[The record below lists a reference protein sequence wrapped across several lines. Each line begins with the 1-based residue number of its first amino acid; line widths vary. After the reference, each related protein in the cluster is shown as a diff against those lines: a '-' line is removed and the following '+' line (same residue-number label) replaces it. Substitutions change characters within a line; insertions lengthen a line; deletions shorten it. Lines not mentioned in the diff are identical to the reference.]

1 MILTD
6 REIRIS
12 IERKLIEIDPAPGAD
27 AFSSTAV
34 DLTLDGPFRLY
45 KERSQSLDHIVD
57 PGRPGFSIKEAIDT
71 LTVQKEIDS
80 SGFSLE
86 PGNLILAWTRE
97 SVNLKTESR
106 VAARVEGKSSLA
118 RLGLLV
124 HLTAPTI
131 HAGFSRPI
139 QLEVINLGKVP
150 IRLRVGMPICQLI
163 LEQTLGVA
171 DQGYAGRFAKQG
183 AASL

>member
-12 IERKLIEIDPAPGAD
+12 IERRLIEVHPEPLSSAY
-27 AFSSTAV
+27 SSTAL
-34 DLTLDGPFRLY
+34 DLTLDAPFRLY
-45 KERSQSLDHIVD
+45 REPSKSIESVLD
-57 PGRPGFSIKEAIDT
+57 PFKPGFDIRDAIDD
-71 LTVQKEIDS
+71 LTSPGEIS
-80 SGFSLE
+80 EAGFDLA
-86 PGNLILAWTRE
+86 PNHLILAWTRE
-97 SVNLKTESR
+97 RINLKTEAR
-106 VAARVEGKSSLA
+106 IAARVEGKSSLA

-139 QLEVINLGKVP
+139 QLEIINLGKLA

-163 LEQTLGVA
+163 FEQTMGVA
-171 DQGYAGRFAKQG
+171 EKGYHGRFSDQS
-183 AASL
+183 ASGI